1 MSNGSVENALTQA
14 PGLHRVG
21 QFGRLLDILHQRIEG
36 ELDEESLQRVTVTDL
51 KTAFASA
58 DGEED
63 GDKAAGLMTGS
74 KNNGPAGET
83 PDEGASED

>member
-1 MSNGSVENALTQA
+1 MSKDRRPASPPDSRQARLGAALRANLARRKAQA
-14 PGLHRVG
+14 RS
-21 QFGRLLDILHQRIEG
+21 RAEG
-36 ELDEESLQRVTVTDL
+36 E
-51 KTAFASA
+51 A
-58 DGEED
+58 D

>member
-1 MSNGSVENALTQA
+1 MSDRDERAARLAEQLRLNLRRRKAQA
-14 PGLHRVG
+14 RS
-21 QFGRLLDILHQRIEG
+21 RAE
-36 ELDEESLQRVTVTDL
+36 
-51 KTAFASA
+51 
-58 DGEED
+58 GEED

>member
-1 MSNGSVENALTQA
+1 MSGSDERAARLAAQLRANLKRRKAQA
-14 PGLHRVG
+14 RS
-21 QFGRLLDILHQRIEG
+21 R
-36 ELDEESLQRVTVTDL
+36 
-51 KTAFASA
+51 A